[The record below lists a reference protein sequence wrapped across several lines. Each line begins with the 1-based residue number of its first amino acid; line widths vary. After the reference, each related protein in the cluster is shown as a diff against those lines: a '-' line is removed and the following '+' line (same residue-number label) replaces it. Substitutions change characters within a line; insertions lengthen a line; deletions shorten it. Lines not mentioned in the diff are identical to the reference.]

1 MHIFSTGGFVQ
12 KHVYGSDITVAFAA
26 YEGELTGCV
35 RMTKETYTDV
45 GKVWDGRISPV
56 CSKMTN
62 ALEEFVTG
70 CNWTGGKVIVIPM
83 IFSTFQ
89 IF

>member
-35 RMTKETYTDV
+35 RMTKESYTDV
-45 GKVWDGRISPV
+45 GKVWDGRVSPV
-56 CSKMTN
+56 CRKMAN
-62 ALEEFVTG
+62 ALEEFVKD
-70 CNWTGGKVIVIPM
+70 CNWTGGSAFLLPL

-89 IF
+89 II